1 MQELIQYT
9 LSDVG
14 PFQKIYPCFIL
25 HYHNRVQES
34 KNVIFTL
41 FYEHSDLRLLSVVVI
56 WIFDG
61 KRQEQPHVSCLS
73 QFADYIKAP
82 GIQEHRPRGTPEIQ
96 GFIECFISCVQSSMT
111 MGACRDVL
119 VSPQSF
125 KNRDVAMTY
134 EQDHGLILNS

>member
-1 MQELIQYT
+1 MELGCKNQFSTRCRTSVRSRTSILA
-9 LSDVG
+9 LS
-14 PFQKIYPCFIL
+14 QPCTGE
-25 HYHNRVQES
+25 Q
-34 KNVIFTL
+34 NVIFTL
-41 FYEHSDLRLLSVVVI
+41 FYEHSDLRLLCVVVI